1 MTCLGLSR
9 FAAALR
15 RPPDTMVGRVLRYG
29 IAGLF
34 AALLYLGV
42 VAGLVETAGADPVA
56 AAAAATVVVIVTS
69 YAVNRG
75 WVFATDRS
83 QASAFSRFLVAS
95 VLSLVL
101 NAGLMYLSV
110 HVMRW
115 WYMAGLALATV
126 VVPPTNF
133 ALNYFWCFR
142 PAAPRAP

>member
-1 MTCLGLSR
+1 MTRLGLSR
-9 FAAALR
+9 IADALR
-15 RPPDTMVGRVLRYG
+15 RPPDTMLGRGLRYG

-34 AALLYLGV
+34 ATLLYLGA
-42 VAGLVETAGADPVA
+42 VAGLVEMAGIDPVA
-56 AAAAATVVVIVTS
+56 AAAAATGVVIVTS

-83 QASAFSRFLVAS
+83 HASAFSRFLAAS

-110 HVMRW
+110 HVLGW
-115 WYMAGLALATV
+115 WYVAGLALATV

-142 PAAPRAP
+142 PSAPRAP